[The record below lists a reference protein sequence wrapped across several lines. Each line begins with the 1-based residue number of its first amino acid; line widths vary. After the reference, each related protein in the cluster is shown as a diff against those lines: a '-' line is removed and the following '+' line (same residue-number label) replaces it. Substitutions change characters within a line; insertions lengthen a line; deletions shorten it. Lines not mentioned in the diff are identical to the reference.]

1 MNVFDLQSDEKFES
15 FYTGTLALGIATQRT
30 QKSADH

>member
-15 FYTGTLALGIATQRT
+15 FYTGRYTSTRNRHSKDAEER
-30 QKSADH
+30 